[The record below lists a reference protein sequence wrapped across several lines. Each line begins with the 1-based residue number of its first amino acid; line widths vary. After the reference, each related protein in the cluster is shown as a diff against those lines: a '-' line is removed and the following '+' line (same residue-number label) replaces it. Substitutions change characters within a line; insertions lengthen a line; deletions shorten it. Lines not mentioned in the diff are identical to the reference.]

1 MEKIEALKLSKD
13 YYSKINKLATIIFAV
28 ILIVFTFGAYRQ
40 VKIGERELGYLW
52 TVLIVSVCTYV
63 IAFCMI
69 NKDNNNKNVGWVLAA
84 GFGGIYSYSMITTNV
99 NSTFAFMCP
108 LVVILMLYR
117 NVKLVGITT
126 AVSTFSTLVFILRQI
141 KAGNNKEVAVI
152 IGIVVIF
159 LPVMVIVTS
168 IINKLNEEVEIALS
182 EVNNKNVKQEEMLA
196 DLSLVSRII
205 IEKSVELKAIVDEFS
220 QGTISVNRAVEE
232 ISIGATETANEIENE
247 TILIDEIRNKVE
259 EAANVCKK
267 VESCS
272 SNSEKAV
279 MDGLDIVDK
288 LLRKSENIKDKN
300 TDVNNIIK
308 ELAEKSANIASITT
322 VITAIAE
329 QTNLLALNAAIEAA
343 RVGEEGKGFAV
354 VADEIKK
361 LAEGSKN
368 NAKDIERILG
378 ELEKD
383 TSISVIKVEEL
394 LKESEEQ
401 QSLVNSTDKAFNVI
415 KENVLIVKDEI
426 ENISHKTEEVVLE
439 SETIYESISS
449 LSAISE
455 ETMANSQET
464 TGIAMENLN
473 RLHLLDKIS
482 NELNNSID
490 NIAKYFN

>member
-1 MEKIEALKLSKD
+1 MDINEA
-13 YYSKINKLATIIFAV
+13 
-28 ILIVFTFGAYRQ
+28 
-40 VKIGERELGYLW
+40 
-52 TVLIVSVCTYV
+52 
-63 IAFCMI
+63 
-69 NKDNNNKNVGWVLAA
+69 
-84 GFGGIYSYSMITTNV
+84 
-99 NSTFAFMCP
+99 
-108 LVVILMLYR
+108 
-117 NVKLVGITT
+117 T
-126 AVSTFSTLVFILRQI
+126 A
-141 KAGNNKEVAVI
+141 K
-152 IGIVVIF
+152 
-159 LPVMVIVTS
+159 
-168 IINKLNEEVEIALS
+168 ALS
-182 EVNNKNVKQEEMLA
+182 AE
-196 DLSLVSRII
+196 
-205 IEKSVELKAIVDEFS
+205 
-220 QGTISVNRAVEE
+220 RAA
-232 ISIGATETANEIENE
+232 S
-247 TILIDEIRNKVE
+247 
-259 EAANVCKK
+259 
-267 VESCS
+267 
-272 SNSEKAV
+272 
-279 MDGLDIVDK
+279 GL
-288 LLRKSENIKDKN
+288 
-300 TDVNNIIK
+300 TIK

-449 LSAISE
+449 LAAISE

-473 RLHLLDKIS
+473 RLYLLDKIS